1 MVLVSKLRIT
11 LDKKIDSLS
20 LEEQK
25 ILLKQLEHPRMNR
38 ANYNHDFGSK
48 HVKIG
53 VIGDTHIGHKMFDE
67 EFFMK
72 AVSYFNKEKVS
83 AVYHVG
89 DILEGM
95 SGREGHIYELSK
107 IGFQSQI
114 KYASELFNEFK
125 VPVFGITGNH
135 DQWYL
140 KKNNAGVDVG
150 SELEKSVKKFTYLGM
165 NEADVFLN
173 GKIKMK
179 LFHPNDG
186 SAYAT
191 CFDDKTE
198 ILTEDGWKLFK
209 DLSNERV
216 ATLNLNKDE
225 FEWQTPTEVTDKE
238 YDGKLLHFKARTF
251 DLLVT
256 PNHRMLVRKYP
267 NNLLQSRVKNFIMPK
282 KSHRKI
288 NFDWVV
294 KEAKELKNCKRQ
306 EWQMKRTCSN
316 WQGKLIEEIDIP
328 FRKSKNNVKV
338 HHFGKQHID
347 DVAELIAWYVT
358 EGHIRKSKLQI
369 AQYKKINPE
378 NFASIVDLFRRMGV
392 EPKQSRDRDITFGS
406 MELCEWLL
414 SECGSGSKYKHLPK
428 WLKNQPRD
436 VLQIVFDTMIA
447 GDGWVSGD
455 GFGYRSISKQLLS
468 DFEEIAIK
476 LGYAVTENGDS
487 VSISKVQ
494 VMPTINFK
502 PTEIDYRGRI
512 YCVSVPNSY
521 IMVRRNGRAV
531 WSGNSYKLQKL
542 MESFGGGEKPHLL
555 FEGHYH
561 KALYMFNRN
570 IHGFESGTLMGQSE
584 FMRLKKIPAHKGFW
598 CVDLWI
604 GDKSI
609 ERLKPEFLAK
619 YD

>member
-95 SGREGHIYELSK
+95 SGREGHIYELTK

-191 CFDDKTE
+191 
-198 ILTEDGWKLFK
+198 
-209 DLSNERV
+209 
-216 ATLNLNKDE
+216 
-225 FEWQTPTEVTDKE
+225 
-238 YDGKLLHFKARTF
+238 
-251 DLLVT
+251 
-256 PNHRMLVRKYP
+256 
-267 NNLLQSRVKNFIMPK
+267 
-282 KSHRKI
+282 
-288 NFDWVV
+288 
-294 KEAKELKNCKRQ
+294 
-306 EWQMKRTCSN
+306 
-316 WQGKLIEEIDIP
+316 
-328 FRKSKNNVKV
+328 
-338 HHFGKQHID
+338 
-347 DVAELIAWYVT
+347 
-358 EGHIRKSKLQI
+358 
-369 AQYKKINPE
+369 
-378 NFASIVDLFRRMGV
+378 
-392 EPKQSRDRDITFGS
+392 
-406 MELCEWLL
+406 
-414 SECGSGSKYKHLPK
+414 
-428 WLKNQPRD
+428 
-436 VLQIVFDTMIA
+436 
-447 GDGWVSGD
+447 
-455 GFGYRSISKQLLS
+455 
-468 DFEEIAIK
+468 
-476 LGYAVTENGDS
+476 
-487 VSISKVQ
+487 
-494 VMPTINFK
+494 
-502 PTEIDYRGRI
+502 
-512 YCVSVPNSY
+512 
-521 IMVRRNGRAV
+521 
-531 WSGNSYKLQKL
+531 SYKIQKL
-542 MESFGGGEKPHLL
+542 MESFGEGEKPHLL
-555 FEGHYH
+555 FEAHYH
-561 KALYMFNRN
+561 KALYIFNRN